1 MILHKYAGGKMAKP
15 KIAICYDFDQTLST
29 RNMQEFD
36 FMKMTGMSADEFW
49 EMCAKFT
56 KKHGCD
62 NILTMMKKMI
72 DVLNQNGVVD
82 QKSKLED
89 FGKTVEF
96 FDGVETWFERI
107 NNYAEKLGVEVK
119 HYIISSGIKEII
131 EGTSIAKYFDQI
143 YACYYAY
150 DDEGRAIWP
159 AIAINYTNKTQFL
172 YRINKGIYDVN
183 DHSVN
188 NIMDHDIRPVPFENF
203 VYIGDSS
210 TDIPSMRTIMKAG
223 GNTICVYD
231 KNKPMQEYIKNLLV
245 NDKVNFVAEADY
257 SKNSDLEKIVKGIIK
272 SVKDK
277 TNLKFLTKYQ
287 KSKIDK
293 K

>member
-1 MILHKYAGGKMAKP
+1 MAKP

-82 QKSKLED
+82 QKAKLEE

-150 DDEGRAIWP
+150 DDEGRAIC
-159 AIAINYTNKTQFL
+159 ALRA
-172 YRINKGIYDVN
+172 DAA
-183 DHSVN
+183 
-188 NIMDHDIRPVPFENF
+188 
-203 VYIGDSS
+203 
-210 TDIPSMRTIMKAG
+210 RT
-223 GNTICVYD
+223 
-231 KNKPMQEYIKNLLV
+231 
-245 NDKVNFVAEADY
+245 
-257 SKNSDLEKIVKGIIK
+257 SK
-272 SVKDK
+272 
-277 TNLKFLTKYQ
+277 
-287 KSKIDK
+287 
-293 K
+293 